1 MSLTRRKSK
10 GVCLGENRPET
21 DGRPVVGAKSARKC
35 EWHDVCVR
43 SRACGRNA
51 AMPARKSP
59 GAKLCR
65 TRRRSRSCS
74 RTSCPRRRRFLARS
88 TSSEPRS
95 WDARSQV
102 RGVFRGPST
111 GGACPFLAR
120 ALAQRF
126 GRERVDES
134 LAVGGVDGG
143 VHECFHVR
151 VIASPRRIHDARD
164 AGDFAR
170 IVEPA
175 HSIAQQ
181 ALVDPEE
188 TLRLDRGVRAVAR
201 TG

>member
-1 MSLTRRKSK
+1 M
-10 GVCLGENRPET
+10 
-21 DGRPVVGAKSARKC
+21 
-35 EWHDVCVR
+35 
-43 SRACGRNA
+43 
-51 AMPARKSP
+51 
-59 GAKLCR
+59 
-65 TRRRSRSCS
+65 
-74 RTSCPRRRRFLARS
+74 ARS

-111 GGACPFLAR
+111 GEACPFLAR
-120 ALAQRF
+120 ALAQRL
-126 GRERVDES
+126 GRERVDEL
-134 LAVGGVDGG
+134 LAVGGIDGG
-143 VHECFHVR
+143 VHERFYVR

-188 TLRLDRGVRAVAR
+188 YCDWIAEFEQSRAQGEPSLRLRKIGPAGQMRRRKRARPRGGKYISIANAQ
-201 TG
+201 